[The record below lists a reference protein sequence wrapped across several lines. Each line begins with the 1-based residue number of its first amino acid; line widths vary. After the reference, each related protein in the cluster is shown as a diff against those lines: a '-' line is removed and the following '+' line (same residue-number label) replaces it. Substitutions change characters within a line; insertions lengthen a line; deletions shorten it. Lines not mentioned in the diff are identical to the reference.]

1 MFPPAG
7 LRYKASSLGYRP
19 TSVMRMRR
27 RGSKSCSES
36 GKWTRSWVQTK
47 HDDAKQMSHIG
58 SRIGS
63 SCKTLSWVVA
73 VLLQK

>member
-19 TSVMRMRR
+19 TSIMRMRR
-27 RGSKSCSES
+27 RGSRSRSES
-36 GKWTRSWVQTK
+36 GCWTRSWVQTK

-58 SRIGS
+58 LSVGS
-63 SCKTLSWVVA
+63 SCRTLSWVVA
-73 VLLQK
+73 VLLRT